1 MAISDFGESLLS
13 KQRERQEKE
22 QRKADRQAILGT
34 AATVGIGL
42 YRNNLKKKQE
52 EFLKSQPVLTQQA
65 IRSNADTTA
74 TAIFKREDDIASYGA
89 GAREDF
95 FVDPIIEVLKRK
107 ALQADPT
114 LRRAIE
120 LGAMD
125 VKFRE
130 EALTLARPKLA
141 RHDKAYAAAKTYRTS
156 PSFTSELEVANKTP
170 ESAFEGV
177 MSLGKDRVTL
187 ERETIEAYKKS
198 TGAKK
203 AQFVLDLEDAFRSTR
218 DLVTAYEF
226 ADADL
231 VLTKEQQVPFVS
243 TKIERLE
250 TTRPQADGSEL
261 KGYVRKKVVSNEI
274 TQDTRAIEEK
284 FVPYLSQE
292 EIAADK
298 DRAAVKSLN
307 SSFNIYKA
315 AVTNLAPGSQQK
327 FKTEAEKKLQ
337 DAGVPKQRIAAE
349 LLNPSTRSNYD
360 LLADTYNSFGFTK
373 EDYKADLDDRT
384 IEVISRSI
392 ANSPQVQARIDGLQQ
407 EYDNK
412 ERESYNT
419 GQPIDPLWIQ
429 NWQRRLDSITYTSRI
444 TVVNNSALTN
454 AP

>member
-1 MAISDFGESLLS
+1 MAISDFGESLLGQ
-13 KQRERQEKE
+13 QRKRQEKE
-22 QRKADRQAILGT
+22 QRKDDRQAILGT

-52 EFLKSQPVLTQQA
+52 EFLKSQDVLTQQA
-65 IRSNADTTA
+65 VRSNADTTA
-74 TAIFKREDDIASYGA
+74 TAIFKREDDIVSYGA

-95 FVDPIIEVLKRK
+95 FVDPIIDVLKRK

-141 RHDKAYAAAKTYRTS
+141 KHDAAYAAAKTYRVS

-170 ESAFEGV
+170 ESAFEGI
-177 MSLGKDRVTL
+177 MSLGKDRATL

-198 TGAKK
+198 TGAQK
-203 AQFVLDLEDAFRSTR
+203 AQFVLDLETAFRSSR

-231 VLTKEQQVPFVS
+231 VLSSEQKVPFVT
-243 TKIERLE
+243 TKLERSE
-250 TTRPQADGSEL
+250 TTRPQSDGTEV
-261 KGYVRKKVVSNEI
+261 KGFVRKKVVINEI
-274 TQDTRAIEEK
+274 AQTEVTTEEK

-292 EIAADK
+292 ELSADK

-307 SSFNIYKA
+307 SSFNIYKSA
-315 AVTNLAPGSQQK
+315 QTHLAPASQQK
-327 FKTEAEKKLQ
+327 FKEMAKKKLLE
-337 DAGVPKQRIAAE
+337 AGVSKQQLDAE
-349 LLNPSTRSNYD
+349 LLTPTTTANYQ
-360 LLADTYNSFGFTK
+360 LLAEVYNSLSFTK
-373 EDYKADLDDRT
+373 EDYKSDLDDRT
-384 IEVISRSI
+384 INIISKSI
-392 ANSPQVQARIDGLQQ
+392 ADSPQVQKRIDLLIQ
-407 EYDNK
+407 EYNVK
-412 ERESYNT
+412 EAESIRT
-419 GQPIDPLWIQ
+419 KTDIDPDWITD
-429 NWQRRLDSITYTSRI
+429 WQKRMDAIIYTVRLRSINNTS
-444 TVVNNSALTN
+444 LTT

>member
-1 MAISDFGESLLS
+1 MAISDFGESLLGQ
-13 KQRERQEKE
+13 QRKRREKE
-22 QRKADRQAILGT
+22 QRKADRQDILGT

-65 IRSNADTTA
+65 VRSNADTTA

-95 FVDPIIEVLKRK
+95 FVDSITDVLKRK

-114 LRRAIE
+114 LKRAIE

-156 PSFTSELEVANKTP
+156 PSFESELEVANKTP
-170 ESAFEGV
+170 ESAFEGI
-177 MSLGKDRVTL
+177 MSLGKDRSTL
-187 ERETIEAYKKS
+187 EQETIEAYKKS
-198 TGAKK
+198 TGAQK
-203 AQFVLDLEDAFRSTR
+203 AQFVLDLETAFRSTR

-231 VLTKEQQVPFVS
+231 VLSAEQKVPFVS
-243 TKIERLE
+243 TTVDRDE
-250 TTRPQADGSEL
+250 TSRPQADGTEA
-261 KGYVRKKVVSNEI
+261 KGFYRRIKVSNEI
-274 TQDTRAIEEK
+274 TQETKETAEK

-292 EIAADK
+292 ELTANKDK
-298 DRAAVKSLN
+298 AAVRSLN

-373 EDYKADLDDRT
+373 EDYKSDLDDRT
-384 IEVISRSI
+384 IEVIARSI

-407 EYDNK
+407 EYDVK
-412 ERESYNT
+412 ERESYNSKT
-419 GQPIDPLWIQ
+419 PIDDDWIES
-429 NWQRRLDSITYTSRI
+429 WQRRLDAITYTSRI
-444 TVVNNSALTN
+444 TIVNNSALTT